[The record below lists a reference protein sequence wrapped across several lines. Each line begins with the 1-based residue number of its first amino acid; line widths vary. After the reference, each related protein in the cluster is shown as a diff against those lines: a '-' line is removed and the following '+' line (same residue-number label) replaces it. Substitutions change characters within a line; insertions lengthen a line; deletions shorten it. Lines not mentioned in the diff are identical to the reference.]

1 MSLTRPSRIV
11 QDYISHNPRRIFPAI
26 TSFPG
31 LVLANLCHSRGVVAG
46 CSRDFCFTL
55 PLYYSCR
62 ETSYSSASSAAPFA
76 AALSWTRTQPLPY
89 PNTGPGS
96 TEAPVPQPRLAAAM
110 ADPKY
115 ADLPGIVSTRPALA
129 PQDRA
134 PDLLR
139 TPNRQQPVTLP
150 A

>member
-1 MSLTRPSRIV
+1 M
-11 QDYISHNPRRIFPAI
+11 
-26 TSFPG
+26 
-31 LVLANLCHSRGVVAG
+31 VAG

-62 ETSYSSASSAAPFA
+62 ETSCSSASSAAPFA
-76 AALSWTRTQPLPY
+76 AALTRTRTHPLPY
-89 PNTGPGS
+89 PSTGPGS
-96 TEAPVPQPRLAAAM
+96 AEAPVPQPCLAAAM

-134 PDLLR
+134 PNLLK
-139 TPNRQQPVTLP
+139 TPNRHQPVTFPACTPPQPRGLLP
-150 A
+150 LAP